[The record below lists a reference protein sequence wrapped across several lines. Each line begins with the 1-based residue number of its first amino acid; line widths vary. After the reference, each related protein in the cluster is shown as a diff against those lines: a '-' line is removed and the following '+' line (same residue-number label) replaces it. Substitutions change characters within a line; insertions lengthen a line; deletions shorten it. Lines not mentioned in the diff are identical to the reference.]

1 MSDVHGGRSALHF
14 VTMVTRVL
22 AMLFLA
28 AAAGATGLFV
38 GRANENPDAGFDR
51 GYHAGIVAERN
62 VQRHEA
68 SRVSARYQ
76 PGSPGFETIFAAGRR
91 EGRRLGRYEG
101 LAQGRRAGYKAGR
114 KAGRTSTLP
123 DFPGGWSASHW
134 YLVRVESGADKR
146 LRVGARVVIA
156 RGRQYG
162 PCRAD
167 ANRICTTPQL

>member
-1 MSDVHGGRSALHF
+1 
-14 VTMVTRVL
+14 
-22 AMLFLA
+22 MLFLA

-51 GYHAGIVAERN
+51 GYHAGVVAERN
-62 VQRHEA
+62 AQRHEA
-68 SRVSARYQ
+68 SKVSARYQ

-114 KAGRTSTLP
+114 AATLP
-123 DFPGGWSASHW
+123 DFPGGWRASHW
-134 YLVRVESGADKR
+134 YLVRLESGADKR
-146 LRVGARVVIA
+146 LRVGVRVIVA
-156 RGRQYG
+156 RGRVYG